1 MPAILTGKMQFISIF
16 KLLDCFKKHADVFPP
31 VYDMKKDKTDI
42 KKVLKTIALII
53 LYTVAS
59 LFTLLAAFVLIV
71 LIAFILLQVLIVTVI
86 ALAAVFGGIVLIG
99 IAISKFFII
108 PRGSVCVAG
117 LGLCMMGA
125 GIGGLTVIVGIAWS
139 VYMAFNRNA
148 FRIRRKKEMEKE
160 KAFNEVVA

>member
-1 MPAILTGKMQFISIF
+1 MMIPT
-16 KLLDCFKKHADVFPP
+16 DCYRVNP
-31 VYDMKKDKTDI
+31 MKKEKTDI
-42 KKVLKTIALII
+42 KKVLKTIALIV

-59 LFTLLAAFVLIV
+59 LITLLTAFALIV
-71 LIAFILLQVLIVTVI
+71 VIAIILLQVLLLALI
-86 ALAAVFGGIVLIG
+86 ALAAVFGGIILIG

-125 GIGGLTVIVGIAWS
+125 GIGVLTVIAGISWS
-139 VYMAFNRNA
+139 IYMAFNRNA

-160 KAFNEVVA
+160 KAFDEVVA